1 MQKLWLKNNQKI
13 QHPRDFFLLLGALG
27 YICLKLVK
35 HLMKSAVLYAL
46 VAVLLSF
53 SSCIPTKRLTYL
65 QEDLGSNDSLMSVRK
80 VTPPYRVQVNDMISI
95 RIKALDQELV
105 GMFNPVGESNLN
117 DTGEERLYY
126 DGFTV
131 DQHGNIRVPTLGEV
145 NVLGY
150 TVEEIRE
157 TIEKRLLSDYFKE
170 DANIF
175 VTVKLAGI
183 RYVINGEINRP
194 GSSVIYR
201 DRVSIMEAI
210 ATNGDIP
217 VTGDKT
223 NIVIV
228 RQYPQGQKVH
238 HIDLT
243 TIDAVNSPY
252 YYIQPNDLIL
262 VNPLPEKSI
271 GTGTTGLQSFTT
283 IISVVT
289 ALTSIIL
296 IATRL

>member
-1 MQKLWLKNNQKI
+1 
-13 QHPRDFFLLLGALG
+13 
-27 YICLKLVK
+27 
-35 HLMKSAVLYAL
+35 MKSAYLYAL
-46 VAVLLSF
+46 VAVLLSL

-65 QEDLGSNDSLMSVRK
+65 QEDLATTDSLVSLRK
-80 VTPPYRVQVNDMISI
+80 VIPPYRVQVNDMLSI

-105 GMFNPVGESNLN
+105 AMFNPIGESNLN
-117 DTGEERLYY
+117 ATGEQRLYY
-126 DGFTV
+126 DGFVV

-157 TIEKRLLSDYFKE
+157 TIEKKLLAEYFKE

-183 RYVINGEINRP
+183 RYVINGEIGSP
-194 GSSVIYR
+194 GSSIIYR
-201 DRVSIMEAI
+201 DKVTIMEAI
-210 ATNGDIP
+210 ATNGDITI
-217 VTGDKT
+217 TGDRT
-223 NIVIV
+223 NVVIV

-243 TIDAVNSPY
+243 TIDAMNSPY
-252 YYIQPNDLIL
+252 YYVQPNDLIL
-262 VNPLPEKSI
+262 INPLPQKSI

-283 IISVVT
+283 ILSVVT
-289 ALTSIIL
+289 ALTTVIL
-296 IATRL
+296 LVTR